1 MTLNVRMRDDM
12 IQCHFLAPQVDRQN
26 KGWVQ
31 DIPVG
36 ICLFFLKDT
45 LRKAINMWKE
55 MLPTK
60 TFSEMTF
67 IL

>member
-45 LRKAINMWKE
+45 LRKAINM
-55 MLPTK
+55 
-60 TFSEMTF
+60 
-67 IL
+67 